1 MSATSTRT
9 LTKVLAGE
17 EDLLYGEGLAN
28 QTRGEQSVIVN
39 KVRGFR
45 PVNSIEELE
54 ELDVS
59 RFPKAVLVENGTMR
73 FLEFDGS
80 YYADLSFAPLPVT
93 VDTTVSSVPVSAR
106 TVIVFDVESP
116 HTVSLLAG
124 GNQGQEITLVSTQDA
139 KTTIENNATI
149 SLKGTTDYAIPL
161 NTGLKL
167 VYIGTVWMEV

>member
-28 QTRGEQSVIVN
+28 QTRGEQNVVVN

-54 ELDVS
+54 ELDIN
-59 RFPKAVLVENGTMR
+59 RFPKVVLVENGTIR
-73 FLEFDGS
+73 FLEFDGA
-80 YYADLSFAPLPVT
+80 YYSDLSFAPLPYT
-93 VDTTVSSVPVSAR
+93 VDTAISSVSVSAR
-106 TVIVFDVESP
+106 TTIVFSVDEP
-116 HTVSLLAG
+116 HTVSQLAG

-139 KTTIENNATI
+139 KTTIENNAVI
-149 SLKGTTDYAIPL
+149 SLKGGTDYTIPL

-167 VYIGTVWMEV
+167 VYIGTVWMEF